1 MPQSI
6 LDSHMKN
13 VKDLAEKGTEN
24 LETAGLEKSGKFLF
38 FYILEYDVI
47 VAKCLGFGVKIG
59 SSLVSNNQTTTRYR
73 AINPVSGIY
82 FINGE
87 KIR

>member
-38 FYILEYDVI
+38 SYILEYAVI

-59 SSLVSNNQTTTRYR
+59 SSIGSNQTTTRYPS
-73 AINPVSGIY
+73 N
-82 FINGE
+82 
-87 KIR
+87 

>member
-1 MPQSI
+1 VPQSI

-38 FYILEYDVI
+38 FFILEYAVI
-47 VAKCLGFGVKIG
+47 VANRNVWD
-59 SSLVSNNQTTTRYR
+59 LV
-73 AINPVSGIY
+73 
-82 FINGE
+82 
-87 KIR
+87 

>member
-24 LETAGLEKSGKFLF
+24 LETAGLEKSGKLLF
-38 FYILEYDVI
+38 FSILEYAVI
-47 VAKCLGFGVKIG
+47 VANRNAWDWVWRYNYPVG
-59 SSLVSNNQTTTRYR
+59 TRHGML
-73 AINPVSGIY
+73 AVNPVPSIY
-82 FINGE
+82 YYQGE
-87 KIR
+87 YD

>member
-1 MPQSI
+1 VPQSI

-38 FYILEYDVI
+38 FSILEYAV
-47 VAKCLGFGVKIG
+47 L
-59 SSLVSNNQTTTRYR
+59 
-73 AINPVSGIY
+73 
-82 FINGE
+82 
-87 KIR
+87 